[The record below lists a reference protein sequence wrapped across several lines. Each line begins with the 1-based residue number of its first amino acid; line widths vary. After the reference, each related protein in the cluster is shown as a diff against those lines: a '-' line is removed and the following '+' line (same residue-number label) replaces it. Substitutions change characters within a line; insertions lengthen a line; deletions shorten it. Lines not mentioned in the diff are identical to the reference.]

1 VRVGDRVLVCGT
13 TATHGQGEVVAPN
26 DPRGQA
32 TYILDKI
39 SACLAACGARLEDVV
54 RTRIYLRDIQD
65 WEPVS
70 REHGRVF
77 GDIRPAN
84 TLVEAWLVGDYLVE
98 IEAEAVIG

>member
-1 VRVGDRVLVCGT
+1 VRVARAHHLAVAVGGGGAADEHAV
-13 TATHGQGEVVAPN
+13 ADPHGQT
-26 DPRGQA
+26 

-39 SACLAACGARLEDVV
+39 SACLAACGASLEHVV
-54 RTRIYLRDIQD
+54 RTRIYLRSAED

-77 GDIRPAN
+77 GDTRPAN
-84 TLVEAWLVGDYLVE
+84 TLVEARLVGDYLVE